1 MNHPPLRPLQLMAS
15 AALAVLM
22 AACGGT
28 GPDIYA
34 AVDGRAQALAAAP
47 TVIPPLFDD
56 TGHVMPSSPWAAPAD
71 TGARTRRGLYA
82 TQAQARQ
89 LEDAM
94 GTQVIPVNVEPGPDA
109 AAAVELATQMVWGH
123 QVAHDLSAE
132 VPVLVRSSDLR
143 LGATT
148 VHHLEAQGYP
158 RVFLVTH

>member
-1 MNHPPLRPLQLMAS
+1 
-15 AALAVLM
+15 M

-56 TGHVMPSSPWAAPAD
+56 TGHVMPASPWAAPAD

-132 VPVLVRSSDLR
+132 VPVRSSDLR